1 MVLTGAAFLAVKAN
15 WLRGRGI
22 GRPREDRNTTIT
34 DKRRD
39 EGDLLVMFDVI
50 YPTAPGVPLNG
61 PLDVDGVLL
70 STGRVC
76 EEAAAAVGV

>member
-1 MVLTGAAFLAVKAN
+1 MSARTEVMDISYPVCLLNTPPTPRTVLTGAAFLPVRAN

-39 EGDLLVMFDVI
+39 EGVSVSDV
-50 YPTAPGVPLNG
+50 
-61 PLDVDGVLL
+61 
-70 STGRVC
+70 
-76 EEAAAAVGV
+76 